1 MIKYDLFR
9 TADGNL
15 HRVKLN
21 GGILNN
27 TEVLCSV
34 GWRKHKVFTAYDF
47 YGGALWV
54 DLVARNVVFKA
65 SLCSQ

>member
-9 TADGNL
+9 TTDGKL
-15 HRVKLN
+15 HRANLG

-34 GWRKHKVFTAYDF
+34 GWRKHKLLTAYDF
-47 YGGALWV
+47 YSGALKV
-54 DLVARNVVFKA
+54 ELMARNVVFKD
-65 SLCSQ
+65 

>member
-9 TADGNL
+9 TTDGTL
-15 HRVKLN
+15 HRANLG
-21 GGILNN
+21 GGILDN

-34 GWRKHKVFTAYDF
+34 GWRKHKVLTAYDF
-47 YGGALWV
+47 YGGALKV
-54 DLVARNVVFKA
+54 ELVARNIVFKD

>member
-15 HRVKLN
+15 HRVNLD

-34 GWRKHKVFTAYDF
+34 GWRRHRVLTAYDF
-47 YGGALWV
+47 YGGELRV
-54 DLVARNVVFKA
+54 ELVAHNVVFKA
-65 SLCSQ
+65 RLC